1 MPSVYQLLPPAE
13 ARALVDA
20 KGDEVDGDLHDP
32 ATWERWGWGPFGSRA
47 EKQLAPERVFVEAAL
62 ERARAFHDGLV
73 RKPGN
78 RAPVPMYA
86 LGGDCLL
93 TLGRAI
99 VGDGPAGSLPRFL
112 ARSPRE
118 QDLIFEPGDGRV
130 TRASVLAAHLGDR
143 NDPEGH
149 GIPELSGAF
158 FGSADHHG
166 LFADPASQSLL
177 LRLLLRSAPA
187 QLARSA

>member
-1 MPSVYQLLPPAE
+1 VKGRTQE
-13 ARALVDA
+13 RA
-20 KGDEVDGDLHDP
+20 
-32 ATWERWGWGPFGSRA
+32 
-47 EKQLAPERVFVEAAL
+47 FVEAAL
-62 ERARAFHDGLV
+62 ARARAFHDGLA
-73 RKPGN
+73 RKPDAK
-78 RAPVPMYA
+78 APVPLYA

-99 VGDGPAGSLPRFL
+99 VDDGPAGGPPRFA
-112 ARSPRE
+112 ARNPRE

-130 TRASVLAAHLGDR
+130 TRSSFLAAHLGDR
-143 NDPEGH
+143 DDPEGH

-158 FGSADHHG
+158 FSSADHHG
-166 LFADPASQSLL
+166 LFADPGSQSLL